1 MLIGITGTRS
11 MLNASQKDRIQ
22 KFLQNY
28 YTHGSELH
36 HGDCIGADAEVA
48 DIAKRL
54 GYKIICHPPIK
65 NELRAFHS
73 SDLTNVPQSYFARN
87 RAIVDQT
94 EHLIVAPFQDEWQ
107 PNGGTWYT
115 HDYAK
120 KKNKPLTIFY
130 PNILSLWDK
139 LA

>member
-11 MLNASQKDRIQ
+11 PLNTSQKDRIQ

-28 YTHGSELH
+28 YTHRSELH
-36 HGDCIGADAEVA
+36 HGDCVGADAEVA

-65 NELRAFHS
+65 NELRAFYS

-130 PNILSLWDK
+130 PNILSLLDK
-139 LA
+139 LI